1 MTLIIINWIIIN
13 NRILIIL
20 NSYLMKI
27 IKLKGKVINMKVFK
41 ISPSK
46 IKSKLLMKVINRIK
60 IKKIVHYQ
68 IFIVKT
74 VNNVKII

>member
-1 MTLIIINWIIIN
+1 
-13 NRILIIL
+13 
-20 NSYLMKI
+20 MKI

>member
-1 MTLIIINWIIIN
+1 
-13 NRILIIL
+13 
-20 NSYLMKI
+20 MKI

-41 ISPSK
+41 ISLSK